1 MIRKI
6 KGMFRS
12 VFGGGSMKGGKPMM
26 SCEEALER
34 LFEYLDGELD
44 TSDTARIEE
53 HLEIC
58 KACYPRAQF
67 ERSFLEAL
75 ERVKKTDAAPERVQA
90 RVMVVLEQNS
100 G

>member
-1 MIRKI
+1 MIRMM
-6 KGMFRS
+6 KGMLRS
-12 VFGGGSMKGGKPMM
+12 LFGGRSMMK
-26 SCEEALER
+26 CEEALEA

-44 TSDTARIEE
+44 PSDTARIEE

-75 ERVKKTDAAPERVQA
+75 DRAKQSQAAPEAVQA
-90 RVMVVLEQNS
+90 RLLEALNQES

>member
-1 MIRKI
+1 MIRMI

-12 VFGGGSMKGGKPMM
+12 LFGGRTTQGGQPMM
-26 SCEEALER
+26 SCEEALEA

-44 TSDTARIEE
+44 TMDTARIEK

-58 KACYPRAQF
+58 KACYPRAEF

-75 ERVKKTDAAPERVQA
+75 ERARNAQTAPNHIQA
-90 RVMVVLEQNS
+90 RVLAALEQES